1 MSKYVKDLITN
12 ELKSR
17 LSGVADA
24 LLVDVIGME
33 ANSNVELRKEL
44 RKKNIHLLVVKNS
57 LGRRAAEGTS
67 LAPAFDGTAGN
78 LAIVWGGEDTVS
90 LAKEITRLAADIKYK
105 PFAAKGGV
113 MDGAKLSAD
122 DVTAVSKWPS
132 REEQLSILLG
142 QILSPG
148 AKLSSQL
155 LGPGG
160 KLASQIKQKGEGE
173 GGAEAGAAESGAP
186 EAGTAEASSPAE
198 S

>member
-17 LSGVADA
+17 LEGVSDA
-24 LLVDVIGME
+24 ILVNVIGME

-44 RKKNIHLLVVKNS
+44 RKKNIHLLVLKNS
-57 LGRRAAEGTS
+57 LGRRATEGST
-67 LAPAFDGTAGN
+67 LAPAFEGSTGSS
-78 LAIVWGGEDTVS
+78 AIVWGSDDVVS
-90 LAKEITRLAADIKYK
+90 LAKEITRLAADAKYK
-105 PFAAKGGV
+105 PFAPKGGA
-113 MDGAKLSAD
+113 MDGSRLSAE

-132 REEQLSILLG
+132 REEQLSILVG

-155 LGPGG
+155 LGTGA
-160 KLASQIKQKGEGE
+160 KLASQIKKKSEEEG
-173 GGAEAGAAESGAP
+173 SSP
-186 EAGTAEASSPAE
+186 EASPAE